1 MPKIVNHD
9 EYRQALL
16 EKSFHLFTLK
26 GYNNVN
32 MKEIATEIGVS
43 TGTLYHYFPS
53 KEKILAE
60 MISWAGLENT
70 EEYIRRTISIE
81 SIKDRF
87 DMIVSFWREKGELYE
102 KILLLGFD
110 MYRNTDINQWKTVY
124 GIFAERYVAGMSERL
139 NISRQFANFIFIY
152 FLGLSF
158 HGIATDSI
166 EEYNKEIDFLDVIF
180 RPLIV
185 DAHEDVDKAA
195 QKLKKIYKTFLAN
208 DDVEKTS
215 QRFKEVFKTF
225 LANSLVTEKATIAKK
240 IKSTKIKKAETKQK
254 KAKAKQKVEPRKT
267 QRKQ

>member
-9 EYRQALL
+9 EYRQELL
-16 EKSFHLFTLK
+16 EKSFHLFTRK
-26 GYNNVN
+26 GYSNVS
-32 MKEIATEIGVS
+32 MKEIADEIGVS

-70 EEYIRRTISIE
+70 EEYVQRTLSTE
-81 SIKDRF
+81 NIKDRF
-87 DMIVSFWREKGELYE
+87 DIIVNFWREKGELYE

-110 MYRNTDINQWKTVY
+110 MYRNTDIKQWNAVY
-124 GIFAERYVAGMSERL
+124 ELFAERYVAGMSERL
-139 NISRQFANFIFIY
+139 NISRQFARFIFIY

-158 HGIATDSI
+158 HGIATNSI

-185 DAHEDVDKAA
+185 DAHEDVDKAS
-195 QKLKKIYKTFLAN
+195 QKFKKMYKTYLT
-208 DDVEKTS
+208 DEDKEKTS

-225 LANSLVTEKATIAKK
+225 LENSLATEKMVVTKKSKNKTENKTETGTKK
-240 IKSTKIKKAETKQK
+240 IKTKRKIK
-254 KAKAKQKVEPRKT
+254 P
-267 QRKQ
+267 

>member
-9 EYRQALL
+9 EYRQELL
-16 EKSFHLFTLK
+16 EKSFQLFTRK
-26 GYNNVN
+26 GYSNVS
-32 MKEIATEIGVS
+32 MKEIADEIGVS

-53 KEKILAE
+53 KEKMLAE
-60 MISWAGLENT
+60 MISLAGLENT
-70 EEYIRRTISIE
+70 EEYVQRTISTE
-81 SIKDRF
+81 NIKDRF

-110 MYRNTDINQWKTVY
+110 MYRNTDIKQWKAVY
-124 GIFAERYVAGMSERL
+124 EIFAERYVAGMSERL
-139 NISRQFANFIFIY
+139 NISRQFARFIFIY

-195 QKLKKIYKTFLAN
+195 QKFKKMYKTFLAN
-208 DDVEKTS
+208 DDIEKTS

-225 LANSLVTEKATIAKK
+225 LENSLVTEKMIVTKK
-240 IKSTKIKKAETKQK
+240 IKNKTEKKAETKPK
-254 KAKAKQKVEPRKT
+254 KAKAKRKV
-267 QRKQ
+267 